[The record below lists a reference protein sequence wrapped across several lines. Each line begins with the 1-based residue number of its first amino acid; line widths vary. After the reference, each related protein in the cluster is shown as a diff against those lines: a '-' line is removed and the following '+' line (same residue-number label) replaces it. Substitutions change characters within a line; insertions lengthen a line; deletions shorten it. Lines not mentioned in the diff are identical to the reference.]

1 MEKNKKSNKMPVWAI
16 VVIVCAVILSV
27 VPVLGVIY
35 FFATIDEHA
44 FDSEFEVESS
54 GEVRLTEE
62 DITIKSDVRGYYD
75 AKNEQYV
82 IEGYLVNNSGEDY
95 ESLDLTYLVYNK
107 DGVLLGNAFAYI
119 DGLKKDETWKF
130 KATYIELDALD
141 VGGFELLSV
150 NAY

>member
-1 MEKNKKSNKMPVWAI
+1 MEKNKKSKMPVWAI
-16 VVIVCAVILSV
+16 IVIICSVILSV
-27 VPVLGVIY
+27 VPVFGVVY
-35 FFATIDEHA
+35 FFTTIDEHA
-44 FDSEFEVESS
+44 FDSEFEVENN
-54 GEVRLTEE
+54 GEVKLTEE

-95 ESLDLTYLVYNK
+95 DSLDVTYLVYDK
-107 DGVLLGNAFAYI
+107 DGVLLGNAYAFI
-119 DGLKKDETWKF
+119 DGLKKNGTWKF